1 VSAESDMNALL
12 ATSHRPRPA
21 AASVSAPL
29 DLTTHP
35 DVRIASPEG
44 RAASNR
50 PSVSDFLSAT
60 SPGTKQTG
68 TSQVVPTALRTAKD
82 SSKQQLLAKTRGDS
96 AADFL
101 KAMDSR
107 GGGAASK
114 LAAPSAFDSSTVAND
129 VVGRPRSRMKLQDTG
144 GSSNVLLERVA
155 LAEARC
161 EHAALS
167 GQKAARQL
175 AALRVRFVR
184 VEEERDAVRKQL
196 NQARDEVTK
205 LRADNQSLNTKLSA
219 QAAALC
225 SEDVPQLRRENARLR
240 AELEKL
246 QAAPAGLGSGAAR
259 SPARDIDAMGSRA
272 PSTAAVAAQSGPSV
286 AVAIRKDPATG
297 RHRIS
302 VRPVNGGFAIATA
315 PARPSAAAFL
325 SAARPA
331 GDGAAIATA
340 TPSVGSAAAF
350 LGATSP
356 RRADRPSVGGFLDT
370 VAAR

>member
-1 VSAESDMNALL
+1 
-12 ATSHRPRPA
+12 
-21 AASVSAPL
+21 
-29 DLTTHP
+29 
-35 DVRIASPEG
+35 
-44 RAASNR
+44 
-50 PSVSDFLSAT
+50 
-60 SPGTKQTG
+60 
-68 TSQVVPTALRTAKD
+68 
-82 SSKQQLLAKTRGDS
+82 
-96 AADFL
+96 
-101 KAMDSR
+101 MDSR

-259 SPARDIDAMGSRA
+259 SPARDMDAMGSRA
-272 PSTAAVAAQSGPSV
+272 PSTAAVAAQSSPSV

-315 PARPSAAAFL
+315 PAKPSVAAFL
-325 SAARPA
+325 STARPA

-340 TPSVGSAAAF
+340 APSVGSAAAF